1 MVMVMVTT
9 STPFGN
15 SWYCIRLD
23 CLLVGNPKVETT
35 LFDQG
40 GGDHGDQG
48 LDGDDSDHDNQDL
61 GVDGVDSDHD
71 NQDLGF
77 DDDDVDHDNQYG
89 DSDDIHPRSVASFKV
104 VLPWNLRMLWT
115 DL

>member
-1 MVMVMVTT
+1 MNWPLPHLFITADIV
-9 STPFGN
+9 
-15 SWYCIRLD
+15 YI
-23 CLLVGNPKVETT
+23 LLVGNPKVETT

-40 GGDHGDQG
+40 GGDHDDQS

-61 GVDGVDSDHD
+61 GVDDDDGDYD
-71 NQDLGF
+71 NQDS
-77 DDDDVDHDNQYG
+77 

-104 VLPWNLRMLWT
+104 VVLLWNLRMLWT